1 MWGTRISAG
10 GVCAANRCC
19 KSIDQSGSIDRPT
32 DRDRPRPYV
41 LNSQFALCLRSL
53 TTCPAA
59 SATLPRPLSH
69 LRPRPPRRLMLS
81 RFFSVSP
88 YFALPPSMS
97 TSALPTLSSLS
108 RFFLFLVQVT
118 HHLLSVT
125 HPVVRV
131 RRSSPRRVRRLEG
144 RARPWQRER
153 GVQYSGRFWVS
164 EMFAFACCFTLPLSK
179 GIVVTP
185 ITVLESSVSQTPKPM
200 ESISQPASQPASQSG
215 ACAWSVGD

>member
-1 MWGTRISAG
+1 MLQIHRSIRIY
-10 GVCAANRCC
+10 
-19 KSIDQSGSIDRPT
+19 RPT
-32 DRDRPRPYV
+32 DRPRPTATV
-41 LNSQFALCLRSL
+41 CTELAICSLLALPDYLPCCQCHTATPSL
-53 TTCPAA
+53 PPSA
-59 SATLPRPLSH
+59 SPSPPSYAFSILFSIPLF
-69 LRPRPPRRLMLS
+69 R
-81 RFFSVSP
+81 
-88 YFALPPSMS
+88 PPSMS